1 MMSSSREITRAD
13 ILPMEEYGKVR
24 AAKRR
29 EAIEMKKPRRVP
41 VGPDATFYFENY
53 ATMWAQ
59 VHEML
64 WIERGGEE
72 QIADELSAYNP
83 LIPQG
88 RELVA
93 TLMFEIDDPVRR
105 EALLRKLTH
114 VETMVSLRIGDM
126 VVTAAPTDDDH
137 VERTKADGKTS
148 SIHFLRFAMTGEQVA
163 AFRSGQG
170 EVMLAISHPE
180 YGHMAVL
187 SPATRAALAGD
198 LTADDA

>member
-1 MMSSSREITRAD
+1 MSSPHQITRD
-13 ILPMEEYGKVR
+13 DVLSMDEYAKVR

-29 EAIEMKKPRRVP
+29 EVLEIKKPRRVP

-64 WIERGGEE
+64 WIERGGEA
-72 QIADELSAYNP
+72 QIADELAAYNP

-88 RELVA
+88 RELIA

-105 EALLRKLTH
+105 EATLRKLTH
-114 VETMVSLRIGDM
+114 VETMISLRIGDL
-126 VVTAAPTDDDH
+126 VVPAEPTDDDH

-148 SIHFLRFAMTGEQVA
+148 SIHFLRFPMTAAQAA

-170 EVMLAISHPE
+170 EVLLAIGHPD
-180 YGHMAVL
+180 YGHIAVL
-187 SPATRAALAGD
+187 SSATRAALAED
-198 LTADDA
+198 LAGHDA

>member
-1 MMSSSREITRAD
+1 MSQARTISRDD

-24 AAKRR
+24 AARRR
-29 EAIEMKKPRRVP
+29 EVIEIKKPRRVP

-64 WIERGGEE
+64 WIERGGEA
-72 QIADELSAYNP
+72 QIADELAAYNP

-88 RELVA
+88 SELIA

-105 EALLRKLTH
+105 ARTLTKLTH
-114 VETMVSLRIGDM
+114 VETMCSLRFAGET
-126 VVTAAPTDDDH
+126 VTAVPTDDDH

-148 SIHFLRFAMTGEQVA
+148 SIHFLRFRFSPGQVA
-163 AFRSGQG
+163 KFRDAG
-170 EVMLAISHPE
+170 EVVLAIAHPE

-187 SPATRAALAGD
+187 SPATRDALAAD
-198 LTADDA
+198 LA